1 MITMII
7 CLIIV
12 CFFMLFSNMSFDAVS
27 YITMAINLYVFI
39 VFMRKYRRNNLIC
52 FEFFF
57 SIAFYVSLY
66 SYFWIK
72 DLSTGYSISLILDKI
87 NNTKSFTTATIVS
100 TLAYLFFI
108 IGCIIAHNHKDVRKM
123 RQYTYSKSIESISC
137 LLFLIVFSLFM
148 IFNYSDYMIVKSG
161 AEVDNAGSWIQ
172 WLNMSFLLYSVI
184 VFMNG
189 RAIGVSSLRSFIKS
203 KPFYFVLL
211 VILVIIHLSSG
222 HRHHSLTVLLSIV
235 FLFTLCIRKLPNS
248 VLVIGVFGSYLLF
261 SIIGFTRQ
269 GTAVN
274 EIEFNAFSMF
284 RDFSTASLATPFFI
298 EYTDQYGFTWGSNYL
313 LQLTSVIPF
322 LSGIILNLGFTPS
335 PSSYDLYT
343 NVAQNGNIASGF
355 GTSLVGDIYYTFGL
369 FGLILAFFGLG
380 YIVSWL
386 FKRISLNQSHS
397 VYETILF
404 IVLISNSVFMPRS
417 DLLSWLRSASLICIV
432 YFMLEG
438 LFKRSFR

>member
-1 MITMII
+1 
-7 CLIIV
+7 
-12 CFFMLFSNMSFDAVS
+12 
-27 YITMAINLYVFI
+27 
-39 VFMRKYRRNNLIC
+39 
-52 FEFFF
+52 
-57 SIAFYVSLY
+57 
-66 SYFWIK
+66 
-72 DLSTGYSISLILDKI
+72 
-87 NNTKSFTTATIVS
+87 
-100 TLAYLFFI
+100 
-108 IGCIIAHNHKDVRKM
+108 M

-386 FKRISLNQSHS
+386 VKRISLNQSHS